1 MAGESGSAMLR
12 GPRVRAL
19 VTMLVTLFATL
30 FGVPAAAAAEPYAG
44 YLFVYF
50 TGEGTADGEQI
61 HMALSRG
68 NDPLAWDELNGGKP
82 VLTSALGE
90 QGVRD
95 PFIMRS
101 ARGDKFYLLA
111 TDLKIYQGKGWDY
124 EPRHGSRS
132 LMVWES
138 PDLVHWSAERSVD
151 VAPPTAG
158 NTWAPEA
165 HWDAKTGQYVVYWA
179 SKLYSADDPG
189 HTGDSYN

>member
-1 MAGESGSAMLR
+1 MRSTRSWAR
-12 GPRVRAL
+12 
-19 VTMLVTLFATL
+19 F
-30 FGVPAAAAAEPYAG
+30 
-44 YLFVYF
+44 
-50 TGEGTADGEQI
+50 
-61 HMALSRG
+61 
-68 NDPLAWDELNGGKP
+68 
-82 VLTSALGE
+82 TSASEYTVKLEGVR
-90 QGVRD
+90 QGGYSTILMRGVRD

-101 ARGDKFYLLA
+101 AQGDKFYLLA

-124 EPRHGSRS
+124 EQRHGSRS

-179 SKLYSADDPG
+179 SKLYPTIVRSAKTRLRRWSVPLK
-189 HTGDSYN
+189 